1 MKIETF
7 TFFRTHLMI
16 GEKRELFPVVNLVLD
31 KDYPELSQTDGLSV
45 QISTERTNYEGAP
58 VVLFHIQLE
67 LTGKF
72 IIRKTKTIDYTD
84 EDTVHFFEDIFSGD
98 PFLFAFTQPEFL
110 NGKSKNF
117 QYISASVDDEKGR
130 LFIWD
135 IELAYTDS
143 TSANLT
149 PAQLTEKLNKWWEL
163 EGKPLN
169 ALQDTVS
176 AD

>member
-31 KDYPELSQTDGLSV
+31 KDYPELSQTDGLNV

-67 LTGKF
+67 LAGKF

-98 PFLFAFTQPEFL
+98 PFLFAFTPPEFL

-117 QYISASVDDEKGR
+117 QYIPASVEEEQGR

-149 PAQLTEKLNKWWEL
+149 QEQVAEKLKTWWEL
-163 EGKPLN
+163 EGKKLN